1 MAESVAPHLWRHPDF
16 LRLWAGQAVSLIGS
30 QVSFLAL
37 PLVTALAL
45 DATPIQ
51 MGLLSAAGALPAL
64 LVGLHVGAIVD
75 RHRRRPI
82 MIAGDIGRAG
92 LLALVPLAWALDA
105 LSIELL
111 FAIVVLTGVFSLFFD
126 LAYQAFLPTVVPPER
141 LIDGNAKLELSR
153 TAAEIVGPGLA
164 GGLIQLMTA
173 P

>member
-64 LVGLHVGAIVD
+64 LVGLHAGAIVD

-82 MIAGDIGRAG
+82 MIGRRYR
-92 LLALVPLAWALDA
+92 P
-105 LSIELL
+105 
-111 FAIVVLTGVFSLFFD
+111 
-126 LAYQAFLPTVVPPER
+126 
-141 LIDGNAKLELSR
+141 SR
-153 TAAEIVGPGLA
+153 TARARAARLGARCAVDRTP
-164 GGLIQLMTA
+164 
-173 P
+173 